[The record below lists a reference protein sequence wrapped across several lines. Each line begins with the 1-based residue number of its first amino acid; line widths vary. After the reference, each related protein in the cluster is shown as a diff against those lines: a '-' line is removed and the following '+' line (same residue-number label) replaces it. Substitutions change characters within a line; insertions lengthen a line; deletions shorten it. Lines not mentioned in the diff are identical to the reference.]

1 MVLKA
6 FLYFELIRL
15 YKIGFNVDERKYK
28 QPDTYIRY
36 WLNVRY
42 LERNQNESGPK
53 SGSVTVPG
61 QVVEMMEVI
70 GQALHMKGRPRYEE
84 EDHDCPY
91 S

>member
-42 LERNQNESGPK
+42 LERNQNESETKFGI
-53 SGSVTVPG
+53 V
-61 QVVEMMEVI
+61 
-70 GQALHMKGRPRYEE
+70 
-84 EDHDCPY
+84 
-91 S
+91 